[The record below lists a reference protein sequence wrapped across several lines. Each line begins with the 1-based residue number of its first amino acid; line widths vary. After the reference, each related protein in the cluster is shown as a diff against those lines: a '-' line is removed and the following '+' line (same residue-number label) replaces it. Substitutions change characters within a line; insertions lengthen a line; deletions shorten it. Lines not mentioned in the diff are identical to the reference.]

1 MGTLVIDIGNTRL
14 AWRLREPSGVVSGGS
29 ASHAAITDALSS
41 LPRVQAIAI
50 SSVQRSHEDELQQWI
65 ETTHQPPPIWIRS
78 GADLPSTVKTDEPH
92 RTGAD
97 RALCA
102 FAWGG
107 ADEQGPAI
115 IIDAGTAVTVDA
127 VNPSGQ
133 LLGGWIAPG
142 WSALQRGLQQA
153 APALPQM
160 SEEHSEEAS
169 VPWSGETSR
178 AIRGG
183 IESMFVEG
191 VLGLRRRVESELG
204 NDATTVI
211 TGGDADRLL
220 SALQPARSHPD
231 MVLDG
236 LERILE
242 SRTHG

>member
-14 AWRLREPSGVVSGGS
+14 AWRLRERSTIVQCGS
-29 ASHAAITDALSS
+29 ASHQAISDALST
-41 LPRVQAIAI
+41 LPVVEAIAI
-50 SSVQRSHEDELQQWI
+50 SSVQRSHEDQLQHWI
-65 ETTHQPPPIWIRS
+65 EAAEQPQPIWIRS
-78 GADLPSTVKTDEPH
+78 GADLPASVKTEQPH
-92 RTGAD
+92 LTGSD

-107 ADEQGPAI
+107 AQQQGPAI

-127 VNPSGQ
+127 VNQSGH

-142 WSALQRGLQQA
+142 WSALCQGLQQA
-153 APALPQM
+153 APSLPEM
-160 SEEHSEEAS
+160 SDEEIGAAPI
-169 VPWSGETSR
+169 PWSGETRR

-191 VLGLRRRVESELG
+191 VRGLRQRVQEALG
-204 NDATTVI
+204 ETATTMI

-220 SALQPARSHPD
+220 PALQPARAQPN

-236 LERILE
+236 LELILE
-242 SRTHG
+242 GHRHG